1 MGTTDKGEPKQQTI
15 VVGPVAA
22 LESIKMLGTNG
33 GGFFGMNAA
42 HPYENPTGLSN
53 FFNTLAMMIFPFGLV
68 LMYGRMLGRR
78 AAFLGYFLSND
89 NVDGRHDY
97 LVDLF

>member
-1 MGTTDKGEPKQQTI
+1 
-15 VVGPVAA
+15 
-22 LESIKMLGTNG
+22 
-33 GGFFGMNAA
+33 MNAA

-78 AAFLGYFLSND
+78 RHSWVIFSVMITLMVGTIIWSICFDTLKPKSGVNGSSYCSNIS
-89 NVDGRHDY
+89 NP
-97 LVDLF
+97 